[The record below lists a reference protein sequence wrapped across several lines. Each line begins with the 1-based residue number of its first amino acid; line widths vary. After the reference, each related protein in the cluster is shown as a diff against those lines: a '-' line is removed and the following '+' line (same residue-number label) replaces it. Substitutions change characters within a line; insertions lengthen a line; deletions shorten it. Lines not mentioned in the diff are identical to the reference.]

1 MPKKKVVIQN
11 PLDDDADTQPCSSFD
26 QGSNSESD
34 NTEDGDG
41 DGDYVQALVNKYAG
55 ASSIKDRTMNKKNEK
70 ADRDEPTSSIED
82 RTSRSSKGQTPKR
95 KVCSEKQK
103 AHLEKTR
110 EKALQVRRELA
121 AKRKQEKEAEKRRI
135 EEEKILREAERIR
148 EQERRIEARLIK
160 ERELFKAA
168 DRTSRSSTKPSR
180 VRKKTPIPRP
190 AKRRII
196 VEDPSDDD
204 DDESDSSQERYVRRK
219 ISKPRRDI
227 PREVRREPVVRPST
241 IRRSIFDDIV

>member
-34 NTEDGDG
+34 NTEDGEG

-55 ASSIKDRTMNKKNEK
+55 ASSIKDRTNKKDDKHEK
-70 ADRDEPTSSIED
+70 ADGDEPAS
-82 RTSRSSKGQTPKR
+82 SSKGRTPKR

-148 EQERRIEARLIK
+148 EQERRIEARLLK
-160 ERELFKAA
+160 ERELSKAA
-168 DRTSRSSTKPSR
+168 DRPSRSSTKPSR
-180 VRKKTPIPRP
+180 VRKKTPMPRP

-219 ISKPRRDI
+219 ISKDRRDI
-227 PREVRREPVVRPST
+227 PRDVRREPVVRPST